1 MLFLLADLR
10 VFPDGA
16 SFRDLVQF
24 ATPQRSGGAGNVAR
38 LAASNASALVK
49 KGDSHVEYRSR

>member
-1 MLFLLADLR
+1 MLSLLADLR

-16 SFRDLVQF
+16 GFRDLIQF
-24 ATPQRSGGAGNVAR
+24 TAPQRSGMAGSVAK
-38 LAASNASALVK
+38 LAASKAPALVK